1 MIQISPCTFPLAI
14 RYFRNFNTCLSV
26 IIGSKMLSYDPRNE
40 TSLKMFG
47 AGQMSQ
53 QACHQD

>member
-26 IIGSKMLSYDPRNE
+26 IIGSKMLSYILE
-40 TSLKMFG
+40 MKLL
-47 AGQMSQ
+47 
-53 QACHQD
+53 